1 MDVKERTD
9 KQKQTDG
16 RKAHKE
22 QKYRQVDKE
31 TFRELIIVTVIK
43 RRK

>member
-16 RKAHKE
+16 REARKE
-22 QKYRQVDKE
+22 QKYRQLDKE